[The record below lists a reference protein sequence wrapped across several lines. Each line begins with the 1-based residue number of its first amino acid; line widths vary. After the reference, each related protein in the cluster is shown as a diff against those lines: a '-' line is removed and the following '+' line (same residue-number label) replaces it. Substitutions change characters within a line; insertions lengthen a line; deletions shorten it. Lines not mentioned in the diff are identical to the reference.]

1 MKETK
6 KTLKIYIYIKK
17 IFEANVAFWAQE
29 LHFLNF
35 TQIKDQRGTRKSC

>member
-17 IFEANVAFWAQE
+17 IYKKNIWGNCGVLGPRTAF
-29 LHFLNF
+29 
-35 TQIKDQRGTRKSC
+35 S